1 MLLDSSSYHATASRR
16 GTEDWRFRFAR
27 GKRLSIPLTKHTL
40 DIISQPGVT
49 VRSFT
54 LTRNRL
60 GLCITRDV
68 APVECTS
75 TVGVDRNLRNLTVG
89 NDKETRHYDLS
100 ETVRIASTTMRI
112 VA

>member
-1 MLLDSSSYHATASRR
+1 QT
-16 GTEDWRFRFAR
+16 
-27 GKRLSIPLTKHTL
+27 
-40 DIISQPGVT
+40 GVT
-49 VRSFT
+49 ARSCT

-112 VA
+112 VASFRRDDARIRGAIASKYGERRTARIGHLLNTTTKTIVAMAV